1 MNKLILVLILLFSL
15 TACKQDVKDDN
26 NTTNGGN
33 NACSLD
39 SDCDDDTTVD
49 YLIKK
54 NPITLDELYKRIDN
68 KESFVLYMYFD
79 KCPWCKELG
88 PVVSDVVEDDQRL
101 LNMTYSFNVRPDG
114 ERDHDYRYT
123 NDDGEFNYPE
133 FKALYDYVYDFLGE
147 DKKVYVPT
155 LMFVRKGEIVYYH
168 VGTVDGHD
176 ADKRTMTEEEKDQL
190 EDYIEEYYSIYEE
203 N

>member
-1 MNKLILVLILLFSL
+1 MNKLFLVLILLFSL

-54 NPITLDELYKRIDN
+54 NDW
-68 KESFVLYMYFD
+68 VL
-79 KCPWCKELG
+79 K
-88 PVVSDVVEDDQRL
+88 
-101 LNMTYSFNVRPDG
+101 
-114 ERDHDYRYT
+114 
-123 NDDGEFNYPE
+123 
-133 FKALYDYVYDFLGE
+133 YDYFKQMLQ
-147 DKKVYVPT
+147 KK
-155 LMFVRKGEIVYYH
+155 
-168 VGTVDGHD
+168 
-176 ADKRTMTEEEKDQL
+176 
-190 EDYIEEYYSIYEE
+190 E

>member
-1 MNKLILVLILLFSL
+1 MNKLFLVLILLFSL

-68 KESFVLYMYFD
+68 K
-79 KCPWCKELG
+79 
-88 PVVSDVVEDDQRL
+88 
-101 LNMTYSFNVRPDG
+101 
-114 ERDHDYRYT
+114 
-123 NDDGEFNYPE
+123 
-133 FKALYDYVYDFLGE
+133 
-147 DKKVYVPT
+147 
-155 LMFVRKGEIVYYH
+155 
-168 VGTVDGHD
+168 
-176 ADKRTMTEEEKDQL
+176 
-190 EDYIEEYYSIYEE
+190 
-203 N
+203 

>member
-1 MNKLILVLILLFSL
+1 MKKILLVIL
-15 TACKQDVKDDN
+15 LALCMTGCNDNTVNEDDN
-26 NTTNGGN
+26 NTGN

-39 SDCDDDTTVD
+39 SDCDAETAD
-49 YLIKK
+49 YLIAK
-54 NPITLDELYKRIDN
+54 NQITLEDLYKKIDN

-88 PVVSDVVEDDQRL
+88 PVVSDYVKDNEKL

-133 FKALYDYVYDFLGE
+133 FKELYDYIYDFLDE
-147 DKKVYVPT
+147 DKKAYVPT
-155 LMFVRKGEIVYYH
+155 LMFVKNGEIVYYH
-168 VGTVDGHD
+168 VGTVDSHD
-176 ADKRTMTEEEKDQL
+176 ASERTMTDEEMTEL
-190 EDYIEEYYSIYEE
+190 EGYIKEYYSIYEE
-203 N
+203 D